1 MDCVSCCA
9 SGPSSATACVRWC
22 RKKADDKSTS
32 GKTGESDW
40 ALCPVV
46 VVRRVLND
54 LLDRFSD
61 ENGLGGIFLDDLGS
75 VLPSVVGAAAVGEVA
90 VLLLGTFTV
99 AVCVSESVCD
109 PSYRLGMRERTDL
122 SERWG
127 DDPADCFEEDDDG
140 LNGTRNK
147 GRSNKVTLPYANT
160 CARQCHPADT
170 YATSSAS
177 K

>member
-61 ENGLGGIFLDDLGS
+61 ENGLGGIFLDGLGS

-147 GRSNKVTLPYANT
+147 DRSNKVTLPYANT
-160 CARQCHPADT
+160 CARQCHSADT